1 MNKRMIKWE
10 NKGHEGEQ
18 SERIV
23 MQTTLSEICNCNRTE
38 SVCSETDDLMASAH
52 AAPPL
57 THRFIF
63 IPHLK
68 RWEQKI
74 VDRDNARLMTVRV
87 TITVTVE
94 KTLSYQN
101 HARQV
106 HPGRSKG
113 SFTALILS
121 IKIL

>member
-1 MNKRMIKWE
+1 MIKRE
-10 NKGHEGEQ
+10 NKEHEGKQ

-23 MQTTLSEICNCNRTE
+23 MQTTLSEICYCNRTE

-52 AAPPL
+52 LHSL
-57 THRFIF
+57 TIVLFSS
-63 IPHLK
+63 PSK
-68 RWEQKI
+68 WWEQKI

-87 TITVTVE
+87 AITVTVE

-106 HPGRSKG
+106 KQGRE
-113 SFTALILS
+113 
-121 IKIL
+121 